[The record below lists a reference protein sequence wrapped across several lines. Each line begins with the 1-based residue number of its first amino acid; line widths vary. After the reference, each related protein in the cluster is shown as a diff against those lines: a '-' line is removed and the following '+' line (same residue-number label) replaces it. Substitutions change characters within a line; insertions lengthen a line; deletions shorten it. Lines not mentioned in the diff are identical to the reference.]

1 MLFIRKSKCNV
12 IIKRKERQNKNS
24 RIDEELMVFIFN
36 PKNMNK
42 WNDWGFAEHEE
53 MLNFINV

>member
-1 MLFIRKSKCNV
+1 
-12 IIKRKERQNKNS
+12 
-24 RIDEELMVFIFN
+24 MVFIFN